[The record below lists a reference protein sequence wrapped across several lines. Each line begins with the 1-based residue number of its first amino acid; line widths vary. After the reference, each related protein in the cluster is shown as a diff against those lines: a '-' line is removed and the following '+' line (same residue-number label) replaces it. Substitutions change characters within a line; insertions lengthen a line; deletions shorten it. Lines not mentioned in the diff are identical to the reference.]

1 MLTEDHIFS
10 IKTKDDANVADVKNG
25 GTGIVITG
33 LNVLRE
39 QIKVGD
45 FVFVVFGGDKPKG
58 WTPGLVAL
66 AHISREPFSVA
77 EDQGRNFRV
86 EIDVD
91 VYFQPSIVRAD
102 LVTYPDTFGTIGIG
116 PITKWEP
123 NQAIT
128 SVLKRNAIGL
138 IQAICDL
145 RPQKLEEIKSLLG
158 VDFALIN
165 KPVRR
170 YVESTSKLGAPN
182 DLSSLEKVDLRDEFE
197 KWLADG
203 RTSAKTAYENAASY
217 IPSIDDGLAEPTKQI
232 WHGLREALYGERST
246 VRIYAV
252 RSYAELMANFG
263 GLDAIFDQG
272 TDRSMFDQSNYQKC
286 FDWAHD
292 SINHGSIRAAWRWY
306 KKFLQWKDAQKSE
319 TEINGDLLTVALKQ
333 FKNAREAGGPSDAR
347 YWVFSP
353 GEQACRWDEMRDGGV
368 MALSYEECGRD
379 LREYANEEAIR
390 AEFKSSEEDDASYKN
405 HVRALTD
412 FLNVMKPGDLV
423 FAKKGTKTFLG
434 VGRVTGEYEFAA
446 DASGYK
452 HRRAV
457 EWLKVETIER
467 DDAVARKT
475 LTDVTRYGD
484 LVRELCEAYGI
495 SDSGLSGGAGW
506 SGYWELNPGARQYF
520 DELRMNIDKL
530 DKDKVVEMFTGVKK
544 NGKVVFK
551 PMWSGSNGTGWDS
564 VKKGLEEENSKTIE
578 TIQRYCA
585 SAADLAV
592 FATKE
597 DDKDRPSGFGNSVE
611 SELLMKFHPDVAI
624 KCGRKT
630 IAVYRDL
637 QLMEFKRPDDYSATE
652 YTKALGIAADIRQR
666 MDQLGITRMVEDK
679 EPADYLTVNEFIAW
693 CGDNNDLIKE
703 EIMAKE
709 FKKVEKKPKK
719 DGAKKLSDMMKD
731 ELLKRLAAAL
741 RTKPFAILA
750 GHSGTGKSQ
759 MVRRLAY
766 MTCADEGLMAEAKE
780 KNAPGNFCMIQVRP
794 NWHDSTDLL
803 GYYSE
808 LGKKYRTTEF
818 VEFVAKAH
826 AYPEIPFFVCLDEM
840 NLAPVEQYFAEYLS
854 AIESADVKGGEFLT
868 DALVS
873 KEFPA
878 DEVMFHDEVRFSES
892 KAWFE
897 KHGLTIPK
905 NLFVVGTVNMDDTTC
920 QFSRKVLDRA
930 MTIMMDK
937 VSFRDMQDAAKS
949 AAPSEADLLQYDDI
963 KAFLGGELRAK
974 PLDDDQIKML
984 EALEGVLGKTPFAVA
999 YRYANEYALYE
1010 DSLLALEGKKH
1021 EDADADHAK
1030 TAMDH
1035 CVLMKVLPRVH
1046 GERKEMELI
1055 FRGKSD
1061 GTEKGLE
1068 GLLDKDTTLSGKKM
1082 EEILARKATYLSFW
1096 P

>member
-1 MLTEDHIFS
+1 MLKQLDEVYICSQQTCES
-10 IKTKDDANVADVKNG
+10 IPRANVRLASGFMEAYEEFVKNNAPVVG
-25 GTGIVITG
+25 GFTHVLFDGSCARFSGRSETVVANDG
-33 LNVLRE
+33 FLRASKLVEFYVALRE
-39 QIKVGD
+39 YQRI
-45 FVFVVFGGDKPKG
+45 FN
-58 WTPGLVAL
+58 GLY
-66 AHISREPFSVA
+66 
-77 EDQGRNFRV
+77 EDR
-86 EIDVD
+86 
-91 VYFQPSIVRAD
+91 
-102 LVTYPDTFGTIGIG
+102 
-116 PITKWEP
+116 TK
-123 NQAIT
+123 
-128 SVLKRNAIGL
+128 R
-138 IQAICDL
+138 
-145 RPQKLEEIKSLLG
+145 QKLAIAKSLKQGDDSVIRELDDRLLRSG
-158 VDFALIN
+158 LE
-165 KPVRR
+165 
-170 YVESTSKLGAPN
+170 ES
-182 DLSSLEKVDLRDEFE
+182 
-197 KWLADG
+197 
-203 RTSAKTAYENAASY
+203 
-217 IPSIDDGLAEPTKQI
+217 
-232 WHGLREALYGERST
+232 
-246 VRIYAV
+246 
-252 RSYAELMANFG
+252 
-263 GLDAIFDQG
+263 
-272 TDRSMFDQSNYQKC
+272 DRVLV
-286 FDWAHD
+286 
-292 SINHGSIRAAWRWY
+292 
-306 KKFLQWKDAQKSE
+306 KKFLTQYDWWHGQKTVDRDDFVNSPLLQCAKLVAASNGAIPCITQHLGE
-319 TEINGDLLTVALKQ
+319 NVALMEAFGFSVDSDLCIRCEGFVDNLSLEQLADELKEMVSDDVTKSSGYRILGLKYPKSISKVRREDLLAKAGLNESYEVEIHKGIKLHELIAAKKWGLSFADNVKQIPEQPKESDRLTVALKL
-333 FKNAREAGGPSDAR
+333 FKEARKATASTSVR
-347 YWVFSP
+347 CWVFSP
-353 GEQACRWDEMRDGGV
+353 GEQANRWDEMRDGGV
-368 MALSYEECGRD
+368 MALSYSECGRD

-405 HVRALTD
+405 HIRALTD

-446 DASGYK
+446 DASDYK

-484 LVRELCEAYGI
+484 LVRELREAYGI
-495 SDSGLSGGAGW
+495 ADSGLNGGTGW
-506 SGYWELNPGARQYF
+506 SAYWELNPGARQYF
-520 DELRMNIDKL
+520 DELRKNIDKL
-530 DKDKVVEMFTGVKK
+530 DNDKVVEMFTGVKK

-551 PMWSGSNGTGWDS
+551 PMWSGSYGTGWNS
-564 VKKGLEEENSKTIE
+564 LKRGLEEENSKTIE
-578 TIQRYCA
+578 AIRRYCA

-597 DDKDRPSGFGNSVE
+597 DGKNRPLGFGNSVV
-611 SELLMKFHPDVAI
+611 SELLMKFHPNVAM

-630 IAVYRDL
+630 IAVYHDL
-637 QLMEFKRPDDYSATE
+637 HLMEFKRPDDYSAME

-679 EPADYLTVNEFIAW
+679 ESADYLTVNEFIAW
-693 CGDNNDLIKE
+693 CGDNKDLIKE

-937 VSFRDMQDAAKS
+937 VSFSDMQDAAKS

-974 PLDDDQIKML
+974 PLDDDQVKML